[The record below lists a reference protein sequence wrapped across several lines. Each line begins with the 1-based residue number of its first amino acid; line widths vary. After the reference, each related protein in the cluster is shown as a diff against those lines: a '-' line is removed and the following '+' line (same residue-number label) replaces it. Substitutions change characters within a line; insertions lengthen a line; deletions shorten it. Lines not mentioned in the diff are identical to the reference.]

1 MEKYGLNQLREMF
14 LSFFETKGHLRLPS
28 FSLIPQGDA
37 SLLLINSG
45 MAPMKPYFKGEQEPP
60 RHRVCTCQKCIRT
73 GDIENIGKTARHGTY
88 FEMLG
93 NFSFGD
99 YFKREAIHWSWEF
112 LTSPEWVGLD
122 PDRLYPSV
130 YLEDDEAWNIWHDE
144 IGLLG
149 ARRRPLRP
157 LFGDLLRPRREI
169 RLRKARLHGRLR
181 LRPLYR
187 GLEQCLLPI

>member
-14 LSFFETKGHLRLPS
+14 LSFFESKGHLRLPS
-28 FSLIPQGDA
+28 FSLIPQNDA

-73 GDIENIGKTARHGTY
+73 GDIENIGKTSRHGTF

-112 LTSPEWVGLD
+112 LTSPDWVGID
-122 PDRLYPSV
+122 PNRLYPSV
-130 YLEDDEAWNIWHDE
+130 YENDDEAFDIWNKE
-144 IGLLG
+144 IGIP
-149 ARRRPLRP
+149 AERRSLRP
-157 LFGDLLRPRREI
+157 LLGDLL
-169 RLRKARLHGRLR
+169 
-181 LRPLYR
+181 
-187 GLEQCLLPI
+187 